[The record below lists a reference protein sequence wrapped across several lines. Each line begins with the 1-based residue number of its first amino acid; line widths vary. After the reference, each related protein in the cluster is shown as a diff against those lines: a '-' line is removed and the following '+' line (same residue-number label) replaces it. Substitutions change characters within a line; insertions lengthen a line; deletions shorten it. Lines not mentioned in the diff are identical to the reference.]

1 VDYDMKK
8 VFLFISV
15 LSIMIFSFSSNIV
28 IRVPQDPD
36 FLDPH
41 KAAASGTYEMM
52 FNVFE
57 GLLKPSPDGKVI
69 PAVAESYTVSDDG
82 LEYTFKLRKN
92 IKFHNGEIVT
102 VEDVL
107 YSLNRLKGNDKD
119 SALSS
124 DFQKYVESID
134 SPDSQTI
141 KVRLNTRN
149 SDFLVKF
156 VAAIVPKKVNLLN
169 DNPIGTGPYSFVEY
183 VPGQKLVLK
192 KFADYWGEK
201 AHIDNVVFKIIPD
214 EQTSLLSFLSGDI
227 RMYPRINDIQ
237 AEMLKDRYNVIK
249 GEQNMVQLMTM
260 NNKVKPFD
268 DKRVRQAINYAIDKD
283 EIIQLVANGNGTKL
297 GSNMSPIMKE
307 YYEEGLEDYYKTDL
321 NKAKQLLKDAGYSDG
336 FTTTITVPSNYKF
349 HVDTAQVIAEQL
361 KKIGVNV
368 EIKQVEWGV
377 WLDEVY
383 SKRNYDMTIIGLTGK
398 LSPYDILRR
407 YLSDY
412 PKNFYNYENLEYDEI
427 INKAISETNEDIR
440 AALYK
445 QAQIILTEDAAAVY
459 IMDPQLTVVTYKEIK
474 GYTMYPLYVQD
485 ISKLYYE
492 K

>member
-1 VDYDMKK
+1 MKK

>member
-1 VDYDMKK
+1 MKK

-321 NKAKQLLKDAGYSDG
+321 KKAKQLLKDAGYSNG
-336 FTTTITVPSNYKF
+336 FNTTITVPSNYKF

-361 KKIGVNV
+361 KKIGINV
-368 EIKQVEWGV
+368 DIKQVEWGV

>member
-1 VDYDMKK
+1 MKK

-192 KFADYWGEK
+192 KFAYYWGEK

>member
-321 NKAKQLLKDAGYSDG
+321 KKAKQLLKDAGYSNG
-336 FTTTITVPSNYKF
+336 FNTTITVPSNYKF

-361 KKIGVNV
+361 KKIGINV
-368 EIKQVEWGV
+368 DIKQVEWGV